1 MKLKIGIVG
10 YGAIAEKFHQPG
22 IKASNYAEISGV
34 YDKNKDRCSKLA
46 SVEPDVKCYKSYEEM
61 LSDSRIEAVLLAT
74 PNNFHCS
81 NVISAAEAGKHILCE
96 KPMALNMVESR
107 LMVDMCD
114 KAGVTFMVAH
124 HLRFKACNIRTAEVI
139 SEGKLGRISSARA
152 IWSFNIP
159 GGLLSDGW
167 RENKNMSGGGQIMNV
182 NSHCIDL
189 LVYLFGKPQRVTAFL
204 QTEKGSVVE
213 SGSIVMIEFDNGIL
227 GIAQGSYREK
237 GSSNNLEI
245 LGSESTVIVEGA
257 CSAGKD
263 GELKYFP
270 SGVCEKVETDV
281 SPYTKEVDH
290 FARSIK
296 EKFEPISSG
305 RKILDTMMVIDAAY
319 LSAQTGKHISF

>member
-34 YDKNKDRCSKLA
+34 YDKNKDRCGKLA

-74 PNNFHCS
+74 PNNLHCS

-245 LGSESTVIVEGA
+245 LGSESTVIVKGA

-270 SGVCEKVETDV
+270 SGVCEKAETDV

-290 FARSIK
+290 FVRAIR